1 MKRIILVLMMLITG
15 ISYSQHDMKTSTEKS
30 DAELIPGL
38 GNYSFKVSTDEKLAQ
53 KFFDQGLTLIYAFN
67 HDEAIKAFK
76 KAAEIDPELAM
87 AYWGVAFSLGPNYNL
102 PTDDEKRK
110 MAYKYLKKAVK
121 HSKHASKKEKD
132 FINAL
137 SKRYSKDLS
146 IDQSELNKNFRYAMK
161 SLYQKYPED
170 PDAGTIYVES
180 MMVLKPWQLWDNQ
193 GNPAEDT
200 EEIVSVL
207 EKILKDN
214 PNHPGANHYFIHA
227 VEASKDPGKAL
238 NSAIVLKT
246 LVPAAGHLVHMPAHT
261 LFRIGDYEGASQSNI
276 DAIKSDEKYISE
288 YKPAGFYPAMYYNH
302 NINFLSVSRMMEGR
316 FDESFK
322 EAEKIEKN
330 TGQIINE
337 MQMLESF
344 HANPVMILISFN
356 KWDNIL
362 NYNAP
367 EKGVNT
373 YSSLIHF
380 ARGLAF
386 AKKGQTEEAEK
397 EFLLFAERKSL
408 VKPEDVIGNNSA
420 QSILDLAEK
429 VLNANILISKQ
440 DKTGAAELFKEA
452 VKLEDKVNYNEPP
465 DWYPSV
471 RLSLGKLLFSE
482 NKFEEAEAVFRED
495 LKKYPHNGRGLFGL
509 HESLKAQNKTEESE
523 KIYNEIQKAW
533 KNADFVLT
541 MENL

>member
-1 MKRIILVLMMLITG
+1 MKRIILVLLMLITG

-38 GNYSFKVSTDEKLAQ
+38 GNYSFKVSTEEKLAQ

-214 PNHPGANHYFIHA
+214 PNHPGANHYLIHA

-397 EFLLFAERKSL
+397 EFLLFVERKSL

-429 VLNANILISKQ
+429 VLKANILISKQ

-523 KIYNEIQKAW
+523 KIYDEIQKAW